1 MKNTNKIDKKK
12 RKNKTW
18 VKMISLKKYNN
29 NITNN

>member
-1 MKNTNKIDKKK
+1 MKNTNKIDKK